1 MSISSFKDANN
12 DLIISALDLAI
23 LLTPYSNPMIET
35 LEDPATGD
43 LITLPEWW
51 SSVGLTEKKSGVNFG
66 HETSSTDIESYGES
80 EPTKKIMN
88 KRTGTTDFVMQES
101 NRQALELFW
110 QADYSEIEP
119 SEHGG
124 IVLPAPGR
132 PTIRFY
138 HAIVL
143 GTDGAEGAEVYPYW
157 LLPKVSVTK
166 VDNQSSN
173 DDGSITYHPTLTWYK
188 DRNFLT
194 SLVSGGTASAQ
205 GFCGLGWANLVEAA
219 GFGAPAGTTL
229 AISTAS
235 LPGGTVG
242 TAYNQTLTASGG
254 NGAKTWSLQTGT
266 LPTGLNLNASTGAI
280 TGTPTAAG
288 TSNVTVKVTDAAAAT
303 ATKALTIVVSA

>member
-1 MSISSFKDANN
+1 MSISSFKNANS

-23 LLTPYSNPMIET
+23 LLTPYKNPMIET
-35 LEDPATGD
+35 MEDPSTGD
-43 LITLPEWW
+43 LITLPEHWA
-51 SSVGLTEKKSGVNFG
+51 SVGLTEKKSGVNFG

-110 QADYSEIEP
+110 QADYSDIQP

-132 PTIRFY
+132 PTMRFY
-138 HAIVL
+138 HGVVL
-143 GTDGAEGAEVYPYW
+143 GFDGTEGAEIYPYW

-166 VDNQSSN
+166 VDNQSTN

-188 DRNFLT
+188 DKTFLT
-194 SLVSGGTASAQ
+194 DLVKGGTASAQ
-205 GFCGLGWANLVEAA
+205 GFCGPGWMDLVHLA
-219 GFGAPAGTTL
+219 GFGAPAGTL
-229 AISTAS
+229 AISTLT

-242 TAYNQTLTASGG
+242 TSYSQTLTASGG
-254 NGAKTWSLQTGT
+254 TGSKTWTVQTGT
-266 LPTGLNLNASTGAI
+266 LPAGLTLNASTGAI
-280 TGTPTAAG
+280 TGSPTAAG
-288 TSNVTVKVTDAAAAT
+288 TSNVTVKVTDSTSAT

>member
-1 MSISSFKDANN
+1 MSISTFKNANEE
-12 DLIISALDLAI
+12 LIISAIDIAI
-23 LLTPYSNPMIET
+23 LLTPFSNPMIET
-35 LEDPATGD
+35 LEDPTTGD
-43 LITLPEWW
+43 LITLPEHWR
-51 SSVGLTEKKSGVNFG
+51 SVGLTEKKSGVNIG
-66 HETSSTDIESYGES
+66 NETSSTDIESYGES

-88 KRTGTTDFVMQES
+88 KRTGSTDFVMQES
-101 NRQALELFW
+101 NRQALELFH
-110 QADYSEIEP
+110 QADYSGIEP

-124 IVLPAPGR
+124 IVLPGQGR
-132 PTIRFY
+132 PTMRFY
-138 HAIVL
+138 HAILL
-143 GTDGAEGAEVYPYW
+143 GYDGTEGAEIYPYW

-166 VDNQSSN
+166 VDNQSTN

-194 SLVSGGTASAQ
+194 DLVKGGTAYAQ

-219 GFGAPAGTTL
+219 GFGPPAGTAL

-242 TAYNQTLTASGG
+242 TAYSQTLTAAGG

-266 LPTGLNLNASTGAI
+266 LPAGLALNASTGAI
-280 TGTPTAAG
+280 TGSPTAAG
-288 TSNVTVKVTDAAAAT
+288 TSNVTVKVTDAALAT